1 MEKNVSKK
9 KEKELSAHFTYMAN
23 SNSRKK
29 WVANFSLHEPISHK
43 YTQISDKSQLCILKA
58 TCLQNERHF

>member
-1 MEKNVSKK
+1 MRTLHTWQTQIQE
-9 KEKELSAHFTYMAN
+9 
-23 SNSRKK
+23 KK
-29 WVANFSLHEPISHK
+29 WVANFSLHLHEPISHK